1 MSFEDLK
8 EHLLKQ
14 DDSHKSNREIPVGNG
29 EIKTAPNYDVETVF
43 GSSSKDSTAE
53 ELKKQIL
60 KQDDRHAPN
69 HTLKPTDKI
78 NPAPN
83 YDRENAFGK
92 DGM

>member
-14 DDSHKSNREIPVGNG
+14 DDRHKSNREIPVGNG
-29 EIKTAPNYDVETVF
+29 EIKTAPSYDVEVAF

-53 ELKKQIL
+53 EII

-69 HTLKPTDKI
+69 HALKPSGTIDQ
-78 NPAPN
+78 APN
-83 YDRENAFGK
+83 YDHETAFSD